1 MLAPVAGGEL
11 AGGSG
16 GQLGVDRAIT
26 TMASVLYDAVLV
38 PCGPDAVETLSDDG
52 YAMHFVTEAYK
63 HLKVVGAFGAGVK
76 LLPRARI
83 AEGLAEDTSV
93 TVSHGVVTTTAA
105 AGDLNDEFFDAFAAE
120 LAKHRAWDRSADAVP
135 A

>member
-1 MLAPVAGGEL
+1 
-11 AGGSG
+11 
-16 GQLGVDRAIT
+16 
-26 TMASVLYDAVLV
+26 MASVLYDAVV
-38 PCGPDAVETLSDDG
+38 APCGPDAMRTLSADG

-63 HLKVVGAFGAGVK
+63 HLKVIGAFGAGVE
-76 LLPRARI
+76 LLPKAGI
-83 AEGLAEDTSV
+83 GDDLATDTTV

-105 AGDLNDEFFDAFAAE
+105 AGDLGEPFFDAFATE